1 MAYES
6 FAALNRILE
15 SAERKRES
23 DRVRSLQML
32 QLGIGLKQYEEGKTL
47 ESTRYTAKTTLEASR
62 HAEVLAA
69 QTDIREHQQT
79 LAIRTQDY
87 QDKVLEL
94 KTDLQEAQLDEIKY
108 KQIKEKLTGLDLLQ
122 TGSGQKIAKGF
133 HFGLGLTP
141 VDSDEWYSDM
151 HKNLTSTRR
160 GRLAMTDRQ
169 ATMLLQSGM
178 AASKGDFV
186 PTLDLMREIDVS
198 VRTFNEVITGRA
210 DSKSLN
216 ATMVGLIDIYG
227 KLGVIEQLDRG
238 EVDGIAISGLK
249 FVKKWDTLF
258 NHAESVRSNRAGIA
272 KETRELLQDDDLAL
286 KFKTEEIEYELIDQS
301 IKALDAAKAKNDLD
315 DLLGLFENELK
326 INKSETISD
335 LDEKKHLIDIGWDVG
350 QTKEQIDKQISILAD
365 KLRDENM
372 QEIYRSKSPLDKA
385 VFDALDD
392 LELPHTDEN
401 IDLMKSQMTKDPD
414 YEEAMM
420 GF

>member
-1 MAYES
+1 
-6 FAALNRILE
+6 
-15 SAERKRES
+15 
-23 DRVRSLQML
+23 
-32 QLGIGLKQYEEGKTL
+32 
-47 ESTRYTAKTTLEASR
+47 
-62 HAEVLAA
+62 
-69 QTDIREHQQT
+69 
-79 LAIRTQDY
+79 
-87 QDKVLEL
+87 
-94 KTDLQEAQLDEIKY
+94 
-108 KQIKEKLTGLDLLQ
+108 
-122 TGSGQKIAKGF
+122 
-133 HFGLGLTP
+133 
-141 VDSDEWYSDM
+141 
-151 HKNLTSTRR
+151 
-160 GRLAMTDRQ
+160 
-169 ATMLLQSGM
+169 M

-186 PTLDLMREIDVS
+186 PTLNLMREIDVS

-227 KLGVIEQLDRG
+227 KLGVIEQLDLG
-238 EVDGIAISGLK
+238 EVDGKAISGLK

-258 NHAESVRSNRAGIA
+258 NHAERVRSNRAGIA

-286 KFKTEEIEYELIDQS
+286 KFKTEEIEYELIDHS
-301 IKALDAAKAKNDLD
+301 IKALDASKAKNDLD